1 MSRDLVNFCIVNQL
15 LDSVFIYTNVAYFID
30 TQELK
35 SHSTSVEHQIKKKK
49 KRSKGMMRIVYSP
62 TVSCIK
68 MITIID
74 FFSYR
79 IRIRFRF

>member
-1 MSRDLVNFCIVNQL
+1 MSRDLENFCIVNQL
-15 LDSVFIYTNVAYFID
+15 LDSVFIYTNVTYFID

-35 SHSTSVEHQIKKKK
+35 SHKRGTSKQEEEKKEA
-49 KRSKGMMRIVYSP
+49 KGMMRIVYSP

-68 MITIID
+68 MITITD

-79 IRIRFRF
+79 IRIQI